1 MAFDSKGL
9 DTYVDVNQRIADFRE
24 QYPNGSLQPIDPAHP
39 WEQAT
44 VTGVAKNG
52 DPFTATMIVY
62 TAAAY
67 RTPDDQRPGIGV
79 AWEVFPG
86 RTPYTLGSELMN
98 AETSAWGRAIVAA
111 LASDSKR
118 GVSSRE
124 EVRNR
129 RAEHEGMSPE
139 VVAAV
144 VEDTNRHHREA
155 EALMAAK
162 AASEPQRKPVRADP
176 EHERLVHSPPS
187 PTEGPHPG
195 TTRTRNGMGTEWDD
209 QPAGPFDAASVTPED
224 VPGSIDSKQR
234 SGIMAA
240 LSRLGVKDRDG
251 RLDLVASIVGHPVET
266 TNDLTYSEAA
276 KVQADLQGRKVA
288 AK

>member
-24 QYPNGSLQPIDPAHP
+24 QYPDGSLQPADPAKP

-129 RAEHEGMSPE
+129 RAEQEPE
-139 VVAAV
+139 PAPAPP
-144 VEDTNRHHREA
+144 
-155 EALMAAK
+155 
-162 AASEPQRKPVRADP
+162 EPQRRPVRADP
-176 EHERLVHSPPS
+176 EHERLIHSPPS

-209 QPAGPFDAASVTPED
+209 KAAGAFDAASVAPED
-224 VPGSIDSKQR
+224 VPGSIDGKQR

-251 RLDLVASIVGHPVET
+251 RLELLASIVGHPVET
-266 TNDLTYSEAA
+266 TNDLTYSEGA
-276 KVQADLQGRKVA
+276 KVHADLQGRKVA

>member
-24 QYPNGSLQPIDPAHP
+24 QYPDGSLQPVDPAHP

-52 DPFTATMIVY
+52 DAFTATMIVY

-118 GVSSRE
+118 GISSRE

-129 RAEHEGMSPE
+129 RAEQEPE
-139 VVAAV
+139 PAPAPAA
-144 VEDTNRHHREA
+144 
-155 EALMAAK
+155 
-162 AASEPQRKPVRADP
+162 PQRKPVRADP

-209 QPAGPFDAASVTPED
+209 QPPGEFDAAAVAPEHKAA
-224 VPGSIDSKQR
+224 SIDGRQR
-234 SGIMAA
+234 SRIFAAFKILGIGEAEA
-240 LSRLGVKDRDG
+240 QRATLAEILGREVSSRKGLSYAEAEEVLKV
-251 RLDLVASIVGHPVET
+251 LDARKA
-266 TNDLTYSEAA
+266 AA
-276 KVQADLQGRKVA
+276 KRAEVPS
-288 AK
+288 